1 MKQLFFP
8 GFLLTLFVLFSS
20 LFSGCKDDFAEP
32 PANRLSNIQ
41 SNTTI
46 AELKALHA
54 LGTAPVKI
62 TDDLVIEGIVISDD
76 RAGNFYKSLVIQ
88 DETGGIEVRID
99 AVSLFLDYPRGS
111 KVWVNCKGL
120 YVDDYSN
127 KHQLVIDDQSN
138 EIPEP
143 LMGSY
148 VLPGP
153 LMPDAPI
160 IEPKVVDLALIQGN
174 TIDSAVFSLIN
185 TLVKF
190 EGVEFSCVDAGATMA
205 DPINK
210 VTKNATLQDC
220 DGNTVLMRNSGFS
233 EFSFEKAPEGNGNA
247 VAVFGVFNTDRQ
259 LTIRDMVDLEMEGPR
274 CVEDGCGVQSLMSIR
289 EAYILG
295 ATTVPGGF
303 VEGVVISDRNNGNIV
318 GLNLVLQDETG
329 GIVLRFDGNHSFNLG
344 DRLYVGVAGLPL
356 SEYNG
361 LLQISSIPLN
371 NAAVVGQETP
381 AVRTASVTEILAN
394 FEDWESTLVKVENA
408 EISGNATFGGSC
420 YVNDGTGEILLY
432 TRSDAAFASESVP
445 VGTVNVTAILSQF
458 NERQLNMRFRAD
470 VEGGANP
477 NVDFNETFDNVT
489 VGEKVDLPDWFV
501 INEAGTVTWE
511 GREFSGDRYASINP
525 YNSGEPEVISW
536 LITPS
541 IDLSEPKILS
551 FNCSHGFKVQD
562 GLTVWI
568 STDFDGTNFPT
579 ATWTQLNPTLP
590 TTQPNYE
597 DVPSGPVDL
606 SAFSGTGHIGFRYEG
621 NGVNQTTLYQLD
633 EVKVSN

>member
-1 MKQLFFP
+1 MKNFIHLLKISAIF
-8 GFLLTLFVLFSS
+8 LTLAS
-20 LFSGCKDDFAEP
+20 LFPACKQEFAEP
-32 PANRLSNIQ
+32 PSIRLSNIKA
-41 SNTTI
+41 NTTI
-46 AELKALHA
+46 AALKALHQV
-54 LGTAPVKI
+54 GSAPVKI
-62 TDDLVIEGIVISDD
+62 TEDLIIEGIVISDD

-111 KVWVNCKGL
+111 KVWVNCKDL
-120 YVDDYSN
+120 YLDDYSN
-127 KHQLVIDDQSN
+127 KHQLVIDDQST

-143 LMGSY
+143 LMGKY

-153 LMPDAPI
+153 LEPEAPI
-160 IEPKVVDLALIQGN
+160 IEPTVVDLSVLQGN
-174 TIDSAVFSLIN
+174 TIDSTILALTN

-190 EGVEFSCVDAGATMA
+190 EGVELSCVDAGATMA
-205 DPINK
+205 DAINK
-210 VTKNATLQDC
+210 VTKNVTLQDC
-220 DGNTVLMRNSGFS
+220 NGNTILMRNSGFS
-233 EFSFEKAPEGNGNA
+233 EFAFEVAPEGNGSA

-259 LTIRDMVDLEMEGPR
+259 LTIRDMEDLNMEGPR
-274 CVEDGCGVQSLMSIR
+274 CVEDGCGVQTLMSLR

-303 VEGVVISDRNNGNIV
+303 VEGVVISDRTNANIV
-318 GLNLVLQDETG
+318 GLNLVIQDETG
-329 GIVLRFDGNHSFNLG
+329 GMVLRFDGNHSFNLG
-344 DRLYVGVAGLPL
+344 DRLYVGVAGLAL

-361 LLQISSIPLN
+361 LLQISGIPLN

-381 AVRTASVTEILAN
+381 AIRVATVSEILSN
-394 FEDWESTLVKVENA
+394 FEDWESTLVQIQGA
-408 EISGNATFGGSC
+408 EISGNATFGGSA

-432 TRSDAAFASESVP
+432 TRADAGFAGEAIP

-458 NERQLNMRFRAD
+458 NERQLNMRNRAD
-470 VEGGANP
+470 VEGGVNP

-489 VGEKVDLPDWFV
+489 VGAIVDLPDWYV
-501 INEAGTVTWE
+501 INEAGSVAWK
-511 GREFSGDRYASINP
+511 GAEFSGDRYATINP
-525 YNSGEPEVISW
+525 FNSGEPEVISW

-541 IDLSEPKILS
+541 IDLSEPKTLS
-551 FNCSHGFKVQD
+551 FNCSQGFKVQN

-568 STDFDGTNFPT
+568 STDFDGTNF
-579 ATWTQLNPTLP
+579 ASASWTQLNPNLP
-590 TTQPNYE
+590 TTEANYV

-621 NGVNQTTLYQLD
+621 NGVSQTTLYQLD